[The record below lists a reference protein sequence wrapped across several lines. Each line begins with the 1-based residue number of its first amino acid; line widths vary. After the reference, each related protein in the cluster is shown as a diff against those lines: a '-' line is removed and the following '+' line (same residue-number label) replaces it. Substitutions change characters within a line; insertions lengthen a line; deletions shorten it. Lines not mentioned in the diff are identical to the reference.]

1 MIAFPF
7 RYRFRIRLHDTDAAG
22 VLFFAHLLRHAHDA
36 YEHLMEAADLPLDA
50 WLREPGRPALPITQA
65 SARFER
71 PMRHGDL
78 IEVELWVEELRQRSF
93 ALVYR
98 FSDCEG
104 RTCANARTV
113 HVMVVSGDGP
123 GAARLPETLERVLRP
138 GWVVRQPV
146 ESTPVPSPRAGRP
159 REGRSL
165 D

>member
-1 MIAFPF
+1 MITFPF

-36 YEHLMEAADLPLDA
+36 YEQLMEAAGLPLDA

-98 FSDCEG
+98 FSDSEG

-113 HVMVVSGDGP
+113 HVMVVRGDGP
-123 GAARLPETLERVLRP
+123 GATRLPETLEQVLRT
-138 GWVVRQPV
+138 GLGRKPV
-146 ESTPVPSPRAGRP
+146 ESPAHEPGAP
-159 REGRSL
+159 
-165 D
+165 